1 MASPRARLPNKL
13 SLAMRH
19 ILEERGIDL
28 VKMQI
33 DVYTKA
39 MDAFDN
45 HRGENEK
52 SDAGPAYLGICN
64 QAIATLARY
73 AYPTMSAI
81 KIEDLDNA
89 VNDKVIDAVA
99 IRQKILSDPFAKNVV
114 VASQVEQIGLPVL
127 SKPEIKTNE

>member
-114 VASQVEQIGLPVL
+114 VASQVEQIGLPIL